1 LFIFAKIL
9 NPLLALFCMYQITV
23 CFTPAQF
30 SFYQYEGCN
39 AVAIDI
45 LRATTS
51 ICTAFMNGAKE
62 IIPISSVEE
71 LKTYIGTEHLIAAE
85 RDGIKLD
92 FADTGNSPHYFTR
105 ELVEGRTIAY
115 STTNGTHTIN
125 LAAKCHSV
133 AVGAFINIS
142 ALCRWL
148 EAGKRDVFLLC
159 AGWKGRFNLEDTVF
173 AGAVAQKLIDTGK
186 FTTICDSA
194 LAAIDLWTIAKPD
207 LTGYI
212 RKAAHNER
220 LRKINAADAIPYC
233 LKIDATNIVPI
244 YEDGVLRIKI

>member
-1 LFIFAKIL
+1 
-9 NPLLALFCMYQITV
+9 MHQITV
-23 CFTPAQF
+23 CFTPVQF
-30 SFYQYEGCN
+30 SSYSHEGCS

-62 IIPISSVEE
+62 VIPISTVDE
-71 LKTYIGTEHLIAAE
+71 LKTHTGTEYIIAAE

-92 FADTGNSPHYFTR
+92 FADIGNSPYYFTR
-105 ELVEGRTIAY
+105 EMVEGRTIAY

-125 LAAKCHSV
+125 LAAQCHSA

-148 EAGKRDVFLLC
+148 ENENCDVFLLC
-159 AGWKGRFNLEDTVF
+159 AGWKGRFNLEDSVF
-173 AGAVAQKLIDTGK
+173 AGAVAQKLMGTGK

-194 LAAIDLWTIAKPD
+194 LAAMDLWSLAKPNPM
-207 LTGYI
+207 GYI
-212 RKAAHNER
+212 KKAAQNER
-220 LRKINAADAIPYC
+220 LRKINSADVIPYC
-233 LKIDATNIVPI
+233 HELDLTDIVPV
-244 YEDGVLRIKI
+244 YRDGILKGIKI

>member
-1 LFIFAKIL
+1 
-9 NPLLALFCMYQITV
+9 MHQITV
-23 CFTPAQF
+23 CFSPSQF
-30 SFYQYEGCN
+30 SYYRYEGCN
-39 AVAIDI
+39 AVVIDI

-62 IIPISSVEE
+62 IIPISTVDE
-71 LKTYIGTEHLIAAE
+71 LKTYTGTKNLIAAE
-85 RDGIKLD
+85 RDGIQLD

-105 ELVEGRTIAY
+105 ELVEGKTIAY

-125 LAAKCHSV
+125 LAAQCHST
-133 AVGAFINIS
+133 AIGAFINIS

-148 EAGKRDVFLLC
+148 EASNRDVFLLC

-194 LAAIDLWTIAKPD
+194 LAAMDLWSLAKPD
-207 LTGYI
+207 LPGYI
-212 RKAAHNER
+212 KKAAHSER

-233 LKIDATNIVPI
+233 LEIDRTNIVPI
-244 YEDGVLRIKI
+244 YQNGVLRVENT

>member
-1 LFIFAKIL
+1 
-9 NPLLALFCMYQITV
+9 MHQITV

-30 SFYQYEGCN
+30 PYYQHEGCN

-62 IIPISSVEE
+62 VIPISSIDE
-71 LKTYIGTEHLIAAE
+71 LKTHAGTEYIIAAE
-85 RDGIKLD
+85 RDGVKLE
-92 FADTGNSPHYFTR
+92 FADIGNSPYYFTKDV
-105 ELVEGRTIAY
+105 VEGKTIAY

-125 LAAKCHSV
+125 LAAQCHI
-133 AVGAFINIS
+133 AVIGAFTNIS

-148 EAGKRDVFLLC
+148 EADERDVFLLC
-159 AGWKGRFNLEDTVF
+159 AGWKGRFSLEDSVF

-194 LAAIDLWTIAKPD
+194 LAAMDLWSLAKPD
-207 LTGYI
+207 LMGYI
-212 RKAAHNER
+212 KKAAQNER
-220 LRKINAADAIPYC
+220 LRKINSAAAIPYC
-233 LKIDATNIVPI
+233 LELDLTDIVPV
-244 YEDGVLRIKI
+244 YRNGVLRKI

>member
-1 LFIFAKIL
+1 M
-9 NPLLALFCMYQITV
+9 NQITV

-30 SFYQYEGCN
+30 PYYQYEDCN
-39 AVAIDI
+39 AVAIDV

-62 IIPISSVEE
+62 VIPISTIDE
-71 LKTYIGTEHLIAAE
+71 LKTHTGTDYLIAAE
-85 RDGIKLD
+85 RNGIQLD
-92 FADTGNSPHYFTR
+92 FADIGNSPYYFTR
-105 ELVEGRTIAY
+105 DVVEGKTIAY

-125 LAAKCHSV
+125 LAAQCHS
-133 AVGAFINIS
+133 AAIGAFINIS

-148 EAGKRDVFLLC
+148 EAGRRDVFLLC
-159 AGWKGRFNLEDTVF
+159 AGWKGRFNLEDSVF

-194 LAAIDLWTIAKPD
+194 LAAIDLWSLAQPD

-212 RKAAHNER
+212 QKAAQNER
-220 LRKINAADAIPYC
+220 LRNIHAADAIPYC
-233 LKIDATNIVPI
+233 LELDLTDIVPV
-244 YEDGVLRIKI
+244 YRNGTLRGIHCEM

>member
-1 LFIFAKIL
+1 
-9 NPLLALFCMYQITV
+9 MRHITV

-30 SFYQYEGCN
+30 PYYQHEDCN
-39 AVAIDI
+39 AVVIDI

-62 IIPISSVEE
+62 IIPISAVDE
-71 LKTYIGTEHLIAAE
+71 LKTCIGTEYLIAAE
-85 RDGIKLD
+85 RDGVKLD
-92 FADTGNSPHYFTR
+92 FADIGNSPNYFTR

-125 LAAKCHSV
+125 LAAQCHT
-133 AVGAFINIS
+133 AIIGAFINLS

-148 EAGKRDVFLLC
+148 EDGERDVFLLC
-159 AGWKGRFNLEDTVF
+159 AGWKGRFSLEDSVF

-194 LAAIDLWTIAKPD
+194 LAAMDLWSLAKPD
-207 LTGYI
+207 LRGYI
-212 RKAAHNER
+212 KKAAQNER
-220 LRKINAADAIPYC
+220 LRKINSADVIPSC
-233 LKIDATNIVPI
+233 LEIDVTDIVPVYRNGI
-244 YEDGVLRIKI
+244 LKKK